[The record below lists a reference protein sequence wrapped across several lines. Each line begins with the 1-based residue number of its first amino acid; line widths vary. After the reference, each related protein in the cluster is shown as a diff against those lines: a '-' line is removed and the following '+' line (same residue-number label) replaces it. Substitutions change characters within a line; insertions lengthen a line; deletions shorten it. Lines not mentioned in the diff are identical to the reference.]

1 MDVQKVSLINL
12 KKIVLSLTGGAL
24 IGIGAGT
31 ILYAGIGGDTVTVF
45 QDGLHELKKSNG
57 IIDGTL
63 SGGIYKNYFS
73 NSEIPS
79 RIYNVVFVVLA
90 LMFARKYSGI
100 GTVLSAL
107 VIGYAIDI
115 SNALWLLTMLNT
127 GFITGLII
135 FLIGLVIYA
144 MGIALLIK
152 CDAGMNC
159 LDALLYRLM
168 DVTGLKY
175 KYLRI
180 AADVIL
186 TVTGCLMGG
195 VFGVGTVIAVFLT
208 GPLVELFTGNGQ

>member
-1 MDVQKVSLINL
+1 MDVQKDTLINI

-45 QDGLHELKKSNG
+45 QDGLHALFNISYG
-57 IIDGTL
+57 QA
-63 SGGIYKNYFS
+63 
-73 NSEIPS
+73 S

-90 LMFARKYSGI
+90 LIFARKYSGI

-168 DVTGLKY
+168 DVTGFKY

-186 TVTGCLMGG
+186 TVSGCLMGG

>member
-1 MDVQKVSLINL
+1 MNI
-12 KKIVLSLTGGAL
+12 KKIVLSVLGGAL

-31 ILYAGIGGDTVTVF
+31 ILYAGIGGDTITVF
-45 QDGLHELKKSNG
+45 QDGLHALLKISYG
-57 IIDGTL
+57 QA
-63 SGGIYKNYFS
+63 
-73 NSEIPS
+73 S

-90 LMFARKYSGI
+90 LIFARKYSGA
-100 GTVLSAL
+100 GTVISAL
-107 VIGYAIDI
+107 VIGFLIDI
-115 SNALWLLTMLNT
+115 SNSLWLLTKLNN
-127 GFITGLII
+127 GFVSGLII
-135 FLIGLVIYA
+135 FLIGLTIYA
-144 MGIALLIK
+144 SGIALLIR

-159 LDALLYRLM
+159 LDALLYKLM

-195 VFGVGTVIAVFLT
+195 VFGIGTVIAVFLT

>member
-1 MDVQKVSLINL
+1 MDVQKDTLMNIN
-12 KKIVLSLTGGAL
+12 KIVLSLTGGAL

-45 QDGLHELKKSNG
+45 QDGLHALFNISYG
-57 IIDGTL
+57 QA
-63 SGGIYKNYFS
+63 
-73 NSEIPS
+73 S

-90 LMFARKYSGI
+90 LIFARKYSGI

-115 SNALWLLTMLNT
+115 SNSLWLLTMLNT

>member
-45 QDGLHELKKSNG
+45 QDGLHALFNISYG
-57 IIDGTL
+57 QA
-63 SGGIYKNYFS
+63 
-73 NSEIPS
+73 S

-90 LMFARKYSGI
+90 LIFARKYSGI

-115 SNALWLLTMLNT
+115 SNSLWLLTMLNT

-186 TVTGCLMGG
+186 TVTGCLIVW
-195 VFGVGTVIAVFLT
+195 VFGVCTVIEVFLT
-208 GPLVELFTGNGQ
+208 CPLVARFTGCL

>member
-1 MDVQKVSLINL
+1 MDVQKDTLMNI

-45 QDGLHELKKSNG
+45 QDGLHALFNISYG
-57 IIDGTL
+57 QA
-63 SGGIYKNYFS
+63 
-73 NSEIPS
+73 S

-90 LMFARKYSGI
+90 LIFAREYSGI

-107 VIGYAIDI
+107 LIGYAIDI
-115 SNALWLLTMLNT
+115 SNALWLLTMLKT
-127 GFITGLII
+127 GFISGLII
-135 FLIGLVIYA
+135 FMTGLVIYA
-144 MGIALLIK
+144 LGIALLIR

-168 DVTGLKY
+168 DVTGFKY

-195 VFGVGTVIAVFLT
+195 LFGIGTVIAVFLT
-208 GPLVELFTGNGQ
+208 GPLVALFTGNGQ

>member
-1 MDVQKVSLINL
+1 MDVQKVFLINL
-12 KKIVLSLTGGAL
+12 KKIVLSLSGGAL

-31 ILYAGIGGDTVTVF
+31 ILYAGVGGDTVTVF
-45 QDGLHELKKSNG
+45 QDGLHALFNISYG
-57 IIDGTL
+57 QA
-63 SGGIYKNYFS
+63 
-73 NSEIPS
+73 S

-90 LMFARKYSGI
+90 LIFARKYSGI

-107 VIGYAIDI
+107 MIGYAIDI
-115 SNALWLLTMLNT
+115 SNSLWLLTMLKT
-127 GFITGLII
+127 GLLSGLII
-135 FLIGLVIYA
+135 FMTGLVIYA
-144 MGIALLIK
+144 LGIALLIR

-195 VFGVGTVIAVFLT
+195 LFGIGTVIAVFLT

>member
-31 ILYAGIGGDTVTVF
+31 ILYAGVGGDTVTVF
-45 QDGLHELKKSNG
+45 QDGLHALFNISYG
-57 IIDGTL
+57 QT
-63 SGGIYKNYFS
+63 
-73 NSEIPS
+73 S

-90 LMFARKYSGI
+90 LIFARKYSGI

-115 SNALWLLTMLNT
+115 SNSLWLLTMLNT

-195 VFGVGTVIAVFLT
+195 VFGIGTVIAVFLT

>member
-45 QDGLHELKKSNG
+45 QDGLHALFNISYG
-57 IIDGTL
+57 QA
-63 SGGIYKNYFS
+63 
-73 NSEIPS
+73 S

-90 LMFARKYSGI
+90 LIFARKYSGI

-115 SNALWLLTMLNT
+115 SNSLWLLTMLNT
-127 GFITGLII
+127 GFIAGLII

-144 MGIALLIK
+144 MGIALLIR

-168 DVTGLKY
+168 DVTCLKY

-195 VFGVGTVIAVFLT
+195 VFGIGTVIAVFLT

>member
-1 MDVQKVSLINL
+1 MNI
-12 KKIVLSLTGGAL
+12 KKIVLSVLGGAL

-31 ILYAGIGGDTVTVF
+31 ILYAGIGGDTITVF
-45 QDGLHELKKSNG
+45 QDGLHALLNISYG
-57 IIDGTL
+57 QA
-63 SGGIYKNYFS
+63 
-73 NSEIPS
+73 S

-90 LMFARKYSGI
+90 LIFARKYSGA
-100 GTVLSAL
+100 GTVISAL
-107 VIGYAIDI
+107 VIGFLIDI
-115 SNALWLLTMLNT
+115 SNSLWLLTKLNN
-127 GFITGLII
+127 GFVSGLII
-135 FLIGLVIYA
+135 FLIGLTIYA
-144 MGIALLIK
+144 SGIALLIR

-159 LDALLYRLM
+159 LDALLYKLM

-186 TVTGCLMGG
+186 TVTGCFMGG

>member
-1 MDVQKVSLINL
+1 MDVQKDTLMNI
-12 KKIVLSLTGGAL
+12 KKIVLSLTGGTL

-31 ILYAGIGGDTVTVF
+31 ILYAGVGGDTVTVF
-45 QDGLHELKKSNG
+45 QDGLHALFNISYG
-57 IIDGTL
+57 QA
-63 SGGIYKNYFS
+63 
-73 NSEIPS
+73 S

-90 LMFARKYSGI
+90 LIFARKYSGI

-107 VIGYAIDI
+107 MIGYAIDI
-115 SNALWLLTMLNT
+115 SNSLWLLTMLKT
-127 GFITGLII
+127 GFISGLII
-135 FLIGLVIYA
+135 FMTGLVIYA
-144 MGIALLIK
+144 LGIALLIR

-195 VFGVGTVIAVFLT
+195 VFGIGTVIAVFLT

>member
-1 MDVQKVSLINL
+1 MDVQKDTLMNI

-45 QDGLHELKKSNG
+45 QDGLHALFNISYG
-57 IIDGTL
+57 QA
-63 SGGIYKNYFS
+63 
-73 NSEIPS
+73 S

-90 LMFARKYSGI
+90 LIFARKYSGI

-115 SNALWLLTMLNT
+115 SNSLWLLTMLKT
-127 GFITGLII
+127 GFISGLII
-135 FLIGLVIYA
+135 FMTGLVIYA
-144 MGIALLIK
+144 LGIALLIR

-168 DVTGLKY
+168 DVTGFKY

-195 VFGVGTVIAVFLT
+195 VFGIGTVIAVFLT

>member
-1 MDVQKVSLINL
+1 MDVQKDTLMNI

-24 IGIGAGT
+24 IGIGAGS

-45 QDGLHELKKSNG
+45 QDGLHALFNISYG
-57 IIDGTL
+57 QA
-63 SGGIYKNYFS
+63 
-73 NSEIPS
+73 S

-90 LMFARKYSGI
+90 LIFARKYSGI

-115 SNALWLLTMLNT
+115 SNSLWLLTMLNT
-127 GFITGLII
+127 RFITGLII

-159 LDALLYRLM
+159 LDALLYRLI

-186 TVTGCLMGG
+186 TVTGCLRGG
-195 VFGVGTVIAVFLT
+195 VFGIGTVIAVFLT
-208 GPLVELFTGNGQ
+208 GPLVELLTGDGQ

>member
-1 MDVQKVSLINL
+1 MNVQKDTLMNI

-45 QDGLHELKKSNG
+45 QDGLHALFNISYG
-57 IIDGTL
+57 QA
-63 SGGIYKNYFS
+63 
-73 NSEIPS
+73 S

-90 LMFARKYSGI
+90 LIFARKYSGI

-107 VIGYAIDI
+107 LISYAIDI
-115 SNALWLLTMLNT
+115 SNALWLLTMLKT
-127 GFITGLII
+127 GFIAGLII

-195 VFGVGTVIAVFLT
+195 LFGIGTVIAVSLT

>member
-31 ILYAGIGGDTVTVF
+31 ILYAGVGGDTVTVF
-45 QDGLHELKKSNG
+45 QDGLHALFNISYG
-57 IIDGTL
+57 QTSI
-63 SGGIYKNYFS
+63 
-73 NSEIPS
+73 
-79 RIYNVVFVVLA
+79 IYNVVFVVLA
-90 LMFARKYSGI
+90 LIFARKYSGI

-115 SNALWLLTMLNT
+115 SNSLWLLTKLNT

-168 DVTGLKY
+168 DVTGFKY

-195 VFGVGTVIAVFLT
+195 VFGIGTVIAVFLT

>member
-1 MDVQKVSLINL
+1 MDVQKDTLMNI

-45 QDGLHELKKSNG
+45 QDGLHALFNISYG
-57 IIDGTL
+57 QA
-63 SGGIYKNYFS
+63 
-73 NSEIPS
+73 S

-90 LMFARKYSGI
+90 LIFARKYSGI

-115 SNALWLLTMLNT
+115 SNRLCLVRLFKT
-127 GFITGLII
+127 GFISGLII

-168 DVTGLKY
+168 DVTGFKY

>member
-45 QDGLHELKKSNG
+45 QDGLHALFNISYG
-57 IIDGTL
+57 QA
-63 SGGIYKNYFS
+63 
-73 NSEIPS
+73 S

-90 LMFARKYSGI
+90 LIFARKYSGI

-107 VIGYAIDI
+107 LIGYAIDI
-115 SNALWLLTMLNT
+115 SNALWLLTMFKT
-127 GFITGLII
+127 GFISGLII
-135 FLIGLVIYA
+135 FMTGLVIDA
-144 MGIALLIK
+144 LGIALLIR

-195 VFGVGTVIAVFLT
+195 IFGVGTVIAVFLT

>member
-1 MDVQKVSLINL
+1 MDVQKDTLMNL

-45 QDGLHELKKSNG
+45 QDGLHALFNISYG
-57 IIDGTL
+57 QA
-63 SGGIYKNYFS
+63 
-73 NSEIPS
+73 S

-90 LMFARKYSGI
+90 LIFARKYSGI

-115 SNALWLLTMLNT
+115 SNSLWLLTMLNT

-144 MGIALLIK
+144 MGIALLIR

-186 TVTGCLMGG
+186 TVSGCLMGG

>member
-31 ILYAGIGGDTVTVF
+31 ILYAGVGGDTVTVF
-45 QDGLHELKKSNG
+45 QDGLHALFNISYG
-57 IIDGTL
+57 QT
-63 SGGIYKNYFS
+63 
-73 NSEIPS
+73 S

-90 LMFARKYSGI
+90 LIFARKYSGI

-115 SNALWLLTMLNT
+115 SNSLWLLTMLNT

-168 DVTGLKY
+168 DVTGFKY

-186 TVTGCLMGG
+186 TVTGCFMGG
-195 VFGVGTVIAVFLT
+195 VFGIGTVIAVFLT

>member
-45 QDGLHELKKSNG
+45 QDGLHALFNISYG
-57 IIDGTL
+57 QA
-63 SGGIYKNYFS
+63 
-73 NSEIPS
+73 S

-90 LMFARKYSGI
+90 LIFARKYSGI

-107 VIGYAIDI
+107 LIGYAIDI
-115 SNALWLLTMLNT
+115 SNALWLLTMLKT
-127 GFITGLII
+127 GFISGLII
-135 FLIGLVIYA
+135 FMTGLVIYA
-144 MGIALLIK
+144 LGIALLIR

-168 DVTGLKY
+168 DVTCLKY

-180 AADVIL
+180 AADVINSWRKPIGL
-186 TVTGCLMGG
+186 PMGLKPL
-195 VFGVGTVIAVFLT
+195 FLT
-208 GPLVELFTGNGQ
+208 